1 MKQIF
6 PSKAHFLKE
15 QQNLMNEI
23 FPDDKDGIQISIPED
38 VDLKSKKDAKI
49 SKGGKELIDKI
60 NKIDDGKKDA

>member
-1 MKQIF
+1 
-6 PSKAHFLKE
+6 
-15 QQNLMNEI
+15 MNEI

-60 NKIDDGKKDA
+60 NKIDEEEKDA

>member
-38 VDLKSKKDAKI
+38 ADLKSKKDAKI
-49 SKGGKELIDKI
+49 SKGGKDLIDKI